1 MDEWLYN
8 IIKNGTLVDNQSYVV
23 QQGVFSNCRIGVP
36 FTLKSR
42 GRKERNWPWNDEEGI
57 WFFLND
63 VSREITKKIRDKE
76 NCLILINDEEYEH
89 NTDDNFFDIKG
100 LDARNFILNTGN
112 VIGFVKRG
120 NYSLKIGS
128 RFGDDFLCYIIADSD
143 GFLELHNI
151 GGETTNEDG
160 YEWLLAYI
168 WNTQFKKSYR
178 LGLPKTYV
186 SKNEKIS
193 RVRGKIDV
201 VDYFQN
207 KLSDKYLCS
216 YREQSFVN
224 DATSLF
230 IKAYE
235 IINKKKY
242 IFCQRTRNIYNAF
255 LVANQGNKKT
265 IQELLNVP
273 KFTNPYYNDYNRLID
288 LSKKVIRRQGSNFD
302 SKNDASAFFFD
313 VSMLFEYFIRK
324 LLKRDGFLVHSKYEN
339 VYKISSGTFNNY
351 KRKLEPDI
359 VFEYEEKLYLF
370 DVKYK
375 TYDFKYGVKRDDL
388 FQLHTYIGQYGND
401 AELCGCG
408 FIYPISEQKWNENH
422 LDKSQGLISDVI
434 IQQGR
439 KISFSV
445 VFLKIPQK
453 SKEVVFNELM
463 HKECQSFLK
472 NFRKNVLKA

>member
-1 MDEWLYN
+1 MDKWLYD
-8 IIKNGTLVDNQSYVV
+8 IIKDGTLVDNQSYVV
-23 QQGVFSNCRIGVP
+23 QQGVVSNCRLGVHLS
-36 FTLKSR
+36 LKSR
-42 GRKERNWPWNDEEGI
+42 GWMERKGPWNDEDGI

-63 VSREITKKIRDKE
+63 ISREIAKKIRDKE
-76 NCLILINDEEYEH
+76 NSLILINDEEYEH

-100 LDARNFILNTGN
+100 LNARNFILNTGN

-120 NYSLKIGS
+120 GYSLKIGS
-128 RFGDDFLCYIIADSD
+128 RFGDAFLRYIIADSD
-143 GFLELHNI
+143 GFLELHDI

-160 YEWLLAYI
+160 YDWLLAYI
-168 WNTQFKKSYR
+168 WNNQFKKSYR

-186 SKNEKIS
+186 SKNEKIT

-201 VDYFQN
+201 IDYFQN
-207 KLSDKYLCS
+207 NFSDKYLCS
-216 YREQSFVN
+216 YREQSFMN
-224 DATSLF
+224 DAASLF
-230 IKAYE
+230 IRAYE
-235 IINKKKY
+235 LIKNY
-242 IFCQRTRNIYNAF
+242 PFCQRTRNIYSAF
-255 LVANQGNKKT
+255 LVANQGNKKSV
-265 IQELLNVP
+265 QELLNVP
-273 KFTNPYYNDYNRLID
+273 NFTNPYYNDYNRLID
-288 LSKKVIRRQGSNFD
+288 LSKKIIRRQNSNFD

-324 LLKRDGFLVHSKYEN
+324 LLKREGLLLHSKYEHS
-339 VYKISSGTFNNY
+339 YKIPSGTFNNY

-359 VFEYEEKLYLF
+359 VFEYEERLYLF

-375 TYDFKYGVKRDDL
+375 SYDFKYGVKREDL

-408 FIYPISEQKWNENH
+408 FIYPISEQKWNENN

-445 VFLKIPQK
+445 VFLKIPQN
-453 SKEVVFNELM
+453 SKDVNFNELM
-463 HKECQSFLK
+463 HKECQSFLE
-472 NFRKNVLKA
+472 NLRKNVLKT

>member
-1 MDEWLYN
+1 MEEWLYN
-8 IIKNGTLVDNQSYVV
+8 IIKNGTLVDNQSYVIE
-23 QQGVFSNCRIGVP
+23 QGVVSNCRIGEP
-36 FTLKSR
+36 LILKSR
-42 GRKERNWPWNDEEGI
+42 RWRERKGPWNDEDGI

-63 VSREITKKIRDKE
+63 VSREIAKKIRDKE

-89 NTDDNFFDIKG
+89 NTDDNFFDVKG
-100 LDARNFILNTGN
+100 MNARNFILNTGN
-112 VIGFVKRG
+112 VIGFVKCG
-120 NYSLKIGS
+120 DYSLKIGS
-128 RFGDDFLCYIIADSD
+128 RFGDEFLRYIIADSD
-143 GFLELHNI
+143 GFLELHDI
-151 GGETTNEDG
+151 GGETTNEEG

-168 WNTQFKKSYR
+168 WSTQLKKSYR

-193 RVRGKIDV
+193 RVRGRIDV
-201 VDYFQN
+201 IDYFQN
-207 KLSDKYLCS
+207 NLSDKYLCS
-216 YREQSFVN
+216 YREQSFMN

-235 IINKKKY
+235 LIKKY
-242 IFCQRTRNIYNAF
+242 SFCQRIRNIYSAF
-255 LVANQGNKKT
+255 LVANQGNKKSV
-265 IQELLNVP
+265 QELLNVP
-273 KFTNPYYNDYNRLID
+273 NFRNPYYNDYNRLID
-288 LSKKVIRRQGSNFD
+288 LSKKILRRQDSNFD

-324 LLKRDGFLVHSKYEN
+324 LLKREGLLLHSKYEH
-339 VYKISSGTFNNY
+339 VYKIPSGTFNSY
-351 KRKLEPDI
+351 MRKLEPDI
-359 VFEYEEKLYLF
+359 VFECDGKLYLF

-408 FIYPISEQKWNENH
+408 FIYPISEQKWDENN

-445 VFLKIPQK
+445 VFLKIPQN
-453 SKEVVFNELM
+453 SKDVNFNELM
-463 HKECQSFLK
+463 QNQCRNFLE
-472 NFRKNVLKA
+472 NLRKNVLKT